1 MQGNKEHT
9 MTPTK
14 ETHTMTPYDATLV
27 GLDAGAAGIRLEM
40 DNGTL
45 KVYHTEG
52 NALLLDVKNVKAG
65 TWDAIWA
72 LMKASGKV
80 KFQAK

>member
-1 MQGNKEHT
+1 

-14 ETHTMTPYDATLV
+14 ATHTMTPYDATLA

-45 KVYHTEG
+45 KAYHSEDG
-52 NALLLDVKNVKAG
+52 VLLLDVKNVKAG

-72 LMKASGKV
+72 LMKASGDV
-80 KFQAK
+80 QFSA

>member
-1 MQGNKEHT
+1 
-9 MTPTK
+9 
-14 ETHTMTPYDATLV
+14 MTPYDATIK

-40 DNGTL
+40 DNGTI
-45 KVYHTEG
+45 KAYHSEG
-52 NALLLDVKNVKAG
+52 GALLLDVRKVKAG